1 MRMSIDNESSLA
13 LMEQSLG
20 DQPLFSTV
28 IPAPP
33 GYRRAT
39 LELTRSPRLQV
50 LRATVSCYEPYR
62 DDPVRIEVCPLNRF
76 AHTLRTRY
84 KLDPKALV
92 QAAKNAGMKATLLA
106 EMQADLSPANEAI
119 QRAEDLGLATPEL
132 VLEG

>member
-1 MRMSIDNESSLA
+1 MRLSIDNESNLA

-76 AHTLRTRY
+76 AMVLRDRY
-84 KLDPKALV
+84 KVKPDDLVMAAYKAGV
-92 QAAKNAGMKATLLA
+92 KPQVVA
-106 EMQADLSPANEAI
+106 EMRADLSPANEAM
-119 QRAEDLGLATPEL
+119 QRAEEAGVKSPEL